1 MTIDEGIDLAD
12 TLLRLRREVAGIA
25 RSVDSA
31 SANFLVEWRAAL
43 EDLHA
48 RLELLAHY
56 EQQLDP
62 ILRPPGVEPFTLEE
76 YRAWLVRAAHPD
88 EEGHPVPAATAI
100 RALHPS
106 VH

>member
-1 MTIDEGIDLAD
+1 MTIDEGIDMAD

-25 RSVDSA
+25 RGVDVTSPT
-31 SANFLVEWRAAL
+31 FIVEWRAAL
-43 EDLHA
+43 AEVHA

-62 ILRPPGVEPFTLEE
+62 ILRPPGVEPFTLEQ
-76 YRAWLVRAAHPD
+76 YRAWLVRMTRID
-88 EEGHPVPAATAI
+88 EDGHPAPTTAPS
-100 RALHPS
+100 RVLHPS